1 MAQEYQVI
9 ARKWRPQRF
18 ADMVGQEHIVATL
31 KNAIKQQRTAHAY
44 LFVGSRGIG
53 KTTSARIFAKAM
65 NCEAPEDGEPCCKC
79 NSCVAIANESS
90 IDVIEIDAASQ
101 NSVENIRDL
110 RDEVM
115 HVPIS
120 SRYKIYII
128 DEVHM
133 LSKQAW
139 NALLKTVEE
148 PPRHAKFI
156 FATTEVHMV
165 LPTIISRCQRFD
177 LQRISTRLIAERLM
191 LIANTENVKI
201 SMAAVE
207 AIARAA
213 DGGMRD
219 AQSLL
224 DQMIAFFGSDAN
236 AEINETQVLSLFGLT
251 AASEIENLIRAM
263 FGNDKGAVVANIHAL
278 AERGKNLETLYNDL
292 LAFLR
297 GIELCQLLANP
308 ENVLESGSE
317 TIAMYKELARNVRP
331 DVVQRL
337 LETLSPVGRTLHDA
351 LNKQVYIETIILKA
365 MRTAHSLQI
374 DDIIAHLNQIRNGG
388 ELNELNNIPP
398 VNLATITQTIVPQI
412 QVPPPAPVATPAP
425 VMAPA
430 PAVMP
435 APTPA
440 PEPEPVPAPVV
451 QEQKAVVPEQATPEP
466 EPQPDEKP
474 LQVDDDQAE
483 ELLSPE
489 FEDKINF
496 HDPEIE
502 TSVPEKIM
510 LEETLEELEAAEELL
525 PEQDE
530 EPSAAEPVPENAPAP
545 PLPQDKLTP
554 QNIWHEVISRAEQI
568 KSFDP
573 LLVQHMKTASPESFQ
588 NSILTICFDEEF
600 ENTHSEQLSDNLF
613 KINKLLMETCGD
625 WACSLNIEFR
635 KGVNL
640 FEEDKKELLPEDLRK
655 KVEANEYVQGVID
668 LFGGEIVDI
677 HG

>member
-115 HVPIS
+115 HVPVN

-236 AEINETQVLSLFGLT
+236 TEISETQVLSLFGLS

-317 TIAMYKELARNVRP
+317 TIALYKELARNVRP

-398 VNLATITQTIVPQI
+398 VNLATITQAIVPQT
-412 QVPPPAPVATPAP
+412 QVPQPAPT
-425 VMAPA
+425 

-435 APTPA
+435 APTL
-440 PEPEPVPAPVV
+440 
-451 QEQKAVVPEQATPEP
+451 TPEP
-466 EPQPDEKP
+466 EPAHVVEEQKVIVPEQAVPEPEPQSEPEEKP
-474 LQVDDDQAE
+474 LQADNDQAE
-483 ELLSPE
+483 EILGPE
-489 FEDKINF
+489 FEEKMDF
-496 HDPEIE
+496 HDPEVE
-502 TSVPEKIM
+502 TPVPEKIM
-510 LEETLEELEAAEELL
+510 IEETLEELEAAEELL
-525 PEQDE
+525 PAQEE
-530 EPSAAEPVPENAPAP
+530 EPSGAESVPENAPAP

-554 QNIWHEVISRAEQI
+554 QNIWHEVIARAEQI

-573 LLVQHMKTASPESFQ
+573 LLVQYMKTASPERFQ
-588 NSILTICFDEEF
+588 NSILTICYDEEF
-600 ENTHSEQLSDNLF
+600 ENTHSEQLSDNMF
-613 KINKLLMETCGD
+613 KINKLLMEVCGD
-625 WACSLNIEFR
+625 WACSLNIELR